1 MLTTICFYIIIGII
15 GLFGFA
21 LTVAFVASLVRNLR
35 RNSRVNKYINEE
47 QKKQPEQQYI
57 KTQNKHNNQTQHF
70 VNSKRLF
77 VMTQTQDQNNTNVV
91 IGYTPSPK
99 T

>member
-1 MLTTICFYIIIGII
+1 MGII
-15 GLFGFA
+15 VVFGLA
-21 LTVAFVASLVRNLR
+21 MTVIAITSLVRNLR